1 MGGEIVRSFCITFLM
16 LMHAYLFSGFWAF
29 LYFVGFCYLANQW
42 SRSKTPEGGFGVNN
56 LQAAI
61 AFSFFSI
68 FTWVCSRILLTLLL
82 TFKYIL

>member
-1 MGGEIVRSFCITFLM
+1 VKTLNPTYT
-16 LMHAYLFSGFWAF
+16 HLFSGFWAF

-42 SRSKTPEGGFGVNN
+42 SNSDTPEGDYGVNN

-68 FTWVCSRILLTLLL
+68 FTWVRSAIYMLVS
-82 TFKYIL
+82 KE

>member
-1 MGGEIVRSFCITFLM
+1 MCVPVCN
-16 LMHAYLFSGFWAF
+16 LFTGFWAF

-42 SRSKTPEGGFGVNN
+42 SMSATPEGGFGVNN

-68 FTWVCSRILLTLLL
+68 FTWVCSKILSEVLTVKHALL
-82 TFKYIL
+82 